1 MKSLVAHM
9 LFESDVFFVPVGYV
23 FTTDRNT
30 EFYKSTEGW
39 KNQLTDKAVAS
50 KMEERL
56 EMAATEEIKKY
67 NTEHP
72 EGQIGDAYT
81 DSEGVAYYYTGDDFV
96 SRDGVS
102 LDPELSDK
110 ALRSIAK
117 QNKTTKPPKGQKP
130 TDPVKPTTDAP
141 PAGHV
146 SGKTNKPPVAV
157 NGRQAVVNKKQ
168 PSPAPERP
176 ETKPTPRRTAKPTA
190 VQNSKQTPPKTDTKP
205 TEVDINISDDLK
217 KLVSS
222 IKNHPERTKIK
233 ALLQNGDEVSLLAA
247 DIIMSGKNDEAK
259 TLIQKRI
266 GAQ

>member
-1 MKSLVAHM
+1 M

-39 KNQLTDKAVAS
+39 KNQLTDKMVTD

-67 NTEHP
+67 NAEHP
-72 EGQIGDAYT
+72 EGKIGDAYT
-81 DSEGVAYYYTGDDFV
+81 DTDGVAYYYTGDDFV
-96 SRDGVS
+96 SREGVS

-117 QNKTTKPPKGQKP
+117 QNKPSTQKAQKQVSDQKP
-130 TDPVKPTTDAP
+130 NVGKVAP
-141 PAGHV
+141 KDKGE
-146 SGKTNKPPVAV
+146 NKVPP
-157 NGRQAVVNKKQ
+157 KQ
-168 PSPAPERP
+168 PSPAPEKS
-176 ETKPTPRRTAKPTA
+176 ETKPTPRNVAKKTPT
-190 VQNSKQTPPKTDTKP
+190 KTPPTQTATDKV
-205 TEVDINISDDLK
+205 VDIGVSEELN
-217 KLVSS
+217 KLVGA
-222 IKNHPERTKIK
+222 IKQHPQRSKIK
-233 ALLQNGDEVSLLAA
+233 ALLQKGDEVSLLAA

-259 TLIQKRI
+259 MLIQRKL

>member
-1 MKSLVAHM
+1 M

-39 KNQLTDKAVAS
+39 KNQLTDKMVTD

-67 NTEHP
+67 NAEHP
-72 EGQIGDAYT
+72 EGKIGDAYT
-81 DSEGVAYYYTGDDFV
+81 DTDGVAYYYTGDDFV
-96 SRDGVS
+96 SREGVS

-117 QNKTTKPPKGQKP
+117 QNKPSTQKAQKQKKKKKPNVGKVAPKDKGENK
-130 TDPVKPTTDAP
+130 VP
-141 PAGHV
+141 P
-146 SGKTNKPPVAV
+146 
-157 NGRQAVVNKKQ
+157 KQ
-168 PSPAPERP
+168 PSPAPEKS
-176 ETKPTPRRTAKPTA
+176 ETKPTPRNVAKKTPT
-190 VQNSKQTPPKTDTKP
+190 KTPPTQTATDKV
-205 TEVDINISDDLK
+205 VDIGVSEELN
-217 KLVSS
+217 KLVGA
-222 IKNHPERTKIK
+222 IKQHPQRSKIK
-233 ALLQNGDEVSLLAA
+233 ALLQKGDEVSLLAA

-259 TLIQKRI
+259 MLIQRKL

>member
-39 KNQLTDKAVAS
+39 KNQLTDKMVAD

-67 NTEHP
+67 NAEHP
-72 EGQIGDAYT
+72 EGKIGDAYT
-81 DSEGVAYYYTGDDFV
+81 DTDGVAYYYTGDDFV
-96 SRDGVS
+96 SREGVS

-117 QNKTTKPPKGQKP
+117 QNKPSTQKAQKQVSDQKP
-130 TDPVKPTTDAP
+130 NVSKVAP
-141 PAGHV
+141 KDKGE
-146 SGKTNKPPVAV
+146 NKVPP
-157 NGRQAVVNKKQ
+157 KQ
-168 PSPAPERP
+168 PSPAPEKS
-176 ETKPTPRRTAKPTA
+176 ETKPTPRNVAKKTPTKTPTQTA
-190 VQNSKQTPPKTDTKP
+190 TDKV
-205 TEVDINISDDLK
+205 VDIGVSEELN
-217 KLVSS
+217 KLVGA
-222 IKNHPERTKIK
+222 IKQHPQRSKIK
-233 ALLQNGDEVSLLAA
+233 ALLQKGDEVSLLAA
-247 DIIMSGKNDEAK
+247 DIIMSGKNDEVK
-259 TLIQKRI
+259 MLIQRKL

>member
-39 KNQLTDKAVAS
+39 KNQLTDKMVTD

-72 EGQIGDAYT
+72 EGKIGDAYT
-81 DSEGVAYYYTGDDFV
+81 DTDGVAYYYTGDDFV
-96 SRDGVS
+96 SREGVS

-110 ALRSIAK
+110 ALRYIAK
-117 QNKTTKPPKGQKP
+117 QNKPSTQKAQKQVSDQKP
-130 TDPVKPTTDAP
+130 NVGKVAP
-141 PAGHV
+141 KDKGE
-146 SGKTNKPPVAV
+146 NKVPP
-157 NGRQAVVNKKQ
+157 KQ
-168 PSPAPERP
+168 PSPAPEKS
-176 ETKPTPRRTAKPTA
+176 ETKPTPRNVAKKTPT
-190 VQNSKQTPPKTDTKP
+190 KTPTQPVTDKV
-205 TEVDINISDDLK
+205 VDIGVSEELN
-217 KLVSS
+217 KLVGA
-222 IKNHPERTKIK
+222 IKQHPQRSKIK
-233 ALLQNGDEVSLLAA
+233 ALLQKGDEVSLLAA
-247 DIIMSGKNDEAK
+247 DIIMYGKNDEAK
-259 TLIQKRI
+259 MLIQRKL